1 MTDEYPSPL
10 DGEIVVCEG
19 STPECGWV
27 CISRERTSGR
37 PNSR

>member
-1 MTDEYPSPL
+1 MTDECPSPP
-10 DGEIVVCEG
+10 DGETVVCEG
-19 STPECGWV
+19 STPERGWM